1 MTGTEGRKMS
11 RAVDI
16 ARTNGIVIAQVA
28 WDASQ
33 QVGVPYWAT
42 CAFLVQES
50 GGGHNVFGHDPTIFV
65 GAGEVTKAK
74 YTEYKAERVK
84 TGKCQGVG
92 PMQLTFH
99 TFQDEA
105 DALGGAWL
113 PEHNVTEGLRILK
126 GFIDN
131 GSTWHQAA
139 FHYNGSEAYAVQM
152 DGRFALWKGLL
163 ADASATG
170 GDTSPSGERH
180 HSDIFAPLSWRGHTF
195 DKMTIAAILTAE
207 QRLGFQV
214 VITQG
219 SYNTTVDAS
228 GGTHDGSG
236 ALDIH
241 FDPATSDQ
249 IVLAFRQTGFAAWRR
264 FKNTHWPDHVHCELL
279 DDSHAS
285 EEAKGQWAAYRQGED
300 ALGGEDLGP
309 RLDPI
314 PTFHFTEDPVWPKLH
329 TTSDAVG
336 LIQQKLQL
344 ASFYRGGDPEN
355 FYGDRTRAAIRTF
368 QQAQHW
374 TGADADGLIG
384 PVTWARLE
392 ALPSTPPS
400 HPNVEAAADDL
411 RKALDSHPKSVKLKN
426 ALSTVTSFLKP
437 TGKPKSP

>member
-1 MTGTEGRKMS
+1 VN
-11 RAVDI
+11 RAVEI
-16 ARTNGIVIAQVA
+16 ARNNGIVISQIA

-33 QVGVPYWAT
+33 EVGVPFWAT

-65 GAGEVTKAK
+65 GAGDVTKAK
-74 YTEYKAERVK
+74 YLDYKAERIK
-84 TGKCQGVG
+84 TGQCQGVG

-105 DALGGAWL
+105 DALGGSWV

-131 GSTWHQAA
+131 GNSWHEAA
-139 FHYNGSEAYAVQM
+139 FHYNGSEAYAIQM
-152 DGRFALWKGLL
+152 DARFALWQRLL
-163 ADASATG
+163 GDQASAGGEQSSAGG
-170 GDTSPSGERH
+170 GDTI
-180 HSDIFAPLSWRGHTF
+180 DVFAPLSWRGHTF
-195 DKMTIAAILTAE
+195 DRMTIAAILAAE

-241 FDPATSDQ
+241 FDPATSDK
-249 IVLAFRQTGFAAWRR
+249 IVLAFRQTGFASWRR
-264 FKNTHWPDHVHCELL
+264 FKNSDWPDHVHCELL
-279 DDSHAS
+279 DDPHAS
-285 EEAKGQWAAYRQGED
+285 DQAKSQWAAYRRGED
-300 ALGGEDLGP
+300 ALGGDDLGP

-314 PTFHFTEDPVWPKLH
+314 PIFHFTDKPVWPKLH
-329 TTSDAVG
+329 TTSEAVG
-336 LIQQKLQL
+336 LMQKKLQL
-344 ASFYRGGDPEN
+344 AGFYRGGDPEN

-374 TGADADGLIG
+374 AGADADGLIG
-384 PVTWARLE
+384 PVTWARIE
-392 ALPSTPPS
+392 DLPSEPPS
-400 HPNVEAAADDL
+400 HPKVEEAAEAI
-411 RKALDSHPKSVKLKN
+411 RAALDSHPKSIKLKS
-426 ALSTVTSFLKP
+426 ALSRVRSFLGS
-437 TGKPKSP
+437 TRKPKSP